1 MPYLNE
7 IVDIVNTTLATGKL
21 KTYNRKL
28 FGISELLPRNFNNA
42 QDTIPALVTNF
53 GSTMFS
59 GFDDKF
65 DIVIYHRCISTS
77 IEEGAVLFGDGLN
90 TSRETAEMRMVV
102 FGQRKKLQVQP
113 QQMSFLLTSGVQQQ
127 LAKSQISNYAGLF
140 GCVIEANTTNYDGVG
155 IFTNEYKIAASRY
168 PVHPDHLYFAIDYTI
183 TTDYEITCINDCS
196 NC

>member
-7 IVDIVNTTLATGKL
+7 IVDIVNDTLATGKL

-90 TSRETAEMRMVV
+90 TAREIAEMRMVV
-102 FGQRKKLQVQP
+102 FGQRKKLQVH
-113 QQMSFLLTSGVQQQ
+113 
-127 LAKSQISNYAGLF
+127 
-140 GCVIEANTTNYDGVG
+140 TTNYDGVG

-183 TTDYEITCINDCS
+183 TTDYDITCINDCS

>member
-28 FGISELLPRNFNNA
+28 FGVSELLPRNFNNA

-53 GSTMFS
+53 GSTVFS

-90 TSRETAEMRMVV
+90 TAREVAEMRMLV
-102 FGQRKKLQVQP
+102 FGNRKKLSLQP
-113 QQMSFLLTSGVQQQ
+113 QQLSFLLSSGVQQQ
-127 LAKSQISNYAGLF
+127 LAYSQISSYAGLF
-140 GCVIEANTTNYDGVG
+140 GCIIEANTTNYDGVG
-155 IFTNEYKIAASRY
+155 IFTSEYKLAASRY
-168 PVHPDHLYFAIDYTI
+168 PVHPEHIYLALDYTI
-183 TTDYEITCINDCS
+183 TTDYDITCINDCS

>member
-28 FGISELLPRNFNNA
+28 FGVSELLPRNFNNA

-65 DIVIYHRCISTS
+65 DIVIYHRCLSTT

-90 TSRETAEMRMVV
+90 TAREVAEMRMLV
-102 FGQRKKLQVQP
+102 FGNRKKLSLQP
-113 QQMSFLLTSGVQQQ
+113 QQLSFLLSSGVQQQ
-127 LAKSQISNYAGLF
+127 LASSQISNYAGLF
-140 GCVIEANTTNYDGVG
+140 GCIIEANTTNYDGVG
-155 IFTNEYKIAASRY
+155 IFTSEYKLAASRY
-168 PVHPDHLYFAIDYTI
+168 PVHPEHIYLALDYTI
-183 TTDYEITCINDCS
+183 TTDYDITCINDCS

>member
-28 FGISELLPRNFNNA
+28 FGVSELLPRNFNNA

-90 TSRETAEMRMVV
+90 TAREVAEMRMLV
-102 FGQRKKLQVQP
+102 FGNRKKLSLQP
-113 QQMSFLLTSGVQQQ
+113 QQLSFLLSSGVQQQ
-127 LAKSQISNYAGLF
+127 LAYSQISSYAGIF
-140 GCVIEANTTNYDGVG
+140 GCIIEANTTNYDGVG
-155 IFTNEYKIAASRY
+155 IFTSEYKLAASRY
-168 PVHPDHLYFAIDYTI
+168 PVHPEHIYLALDYTI
-183 TTDYEITCINDCS
+183 TTDYDITCINDCS

>member
-28 FGISELLPRNFNNA
+28 FGVSELLPRNFNNA

-65 DIVIYHRCISTS
+65 DIVIYHRCLSTS

-90 TSRETAEMRMVV
+90 TAREVAEMRMLV
-102 FGQRKKLQVQP
+102 FGNRKKLSLQP
-113 QQMSFLLTSGVQQQ
+113 QQLSFLLSSGVQQQ
-127 LAKSQISNYAGLF
+127 LAYSQISSYAGLF
-140 GCVIEANTTNYDGVG
+140 GCIIEANTTNYDGVG
-155 IFTNEYKIAASRY
+155 IFTSEYKLAASRY
-168 PVHPDHLYFAIDYTI
+168 PVHPEHIYLALDYTI
-183 TTDYEITCINDCS
+183 TTDYDITCINDCS